1 MEEALMLFDQICNS
15 QWFVNTSM
23 IMFMNKTDIFRNKI
37 KTSSIKFYFPDY
49 KGKDRRGWRES
60 KKQKENDGDLM

>member
-37 KTSSIKFYFPDY
+37 MTSSIKFYFPDY
-49 KGKDRRGWRES
+49 KGKDRG
-60 KKQKENDGDLM
+60 G

>member
-1 MEEALMLFDQICNS
+1 
-15 QWFVNTSM
+15 M

-49 KGKDRRGWRES
+49 KGKDRRGWRET
-60 KKQKENDGDLM
+60 KKQKENDSDLM